1 MCGRFT
7 LTSPLEALRDLFGI
21 SERPN
26 LAASY
31 NIAPTHKI
39 AAARIGGDCKR
50 HFAWLAWGLIPAW
63 AKDATIAG
71 RLINARGETV
81 ASKSS
86 FRDAFRKRRC
96 LIAADGFYE
105 WKAAKPGARKQP
117 YRVTLA
123 YGGPFAFA
131 GIWER
136 WQNPAAASPDESD
149 METCSIITTAA
160 AAPITHIHHR
170 MPVILE
176 ADDYESWLT
185 PPPDKLQGLMRPYRG
200 ELAAYPVST
209 RVNAVRN
216 NDADLLVPVEIESH
230 DEASNDAGQ
239 DGGQFDLL

>member
-21 SERPN
+21 SERLN
-26 LAASY
+26 LAASF

-39 AAARIGGDCKR
+39 AAVRIGDDGER

-81 ASKSS
+81 ASKPS

-105 WKAAKPGARKQP
+105 WKAAKLGAPKQP

-123 YGGPFAFA
+123 DEGPFAFA

-136 WQNPAAASPDESD
+136 WQNPAAALSDESVL
-149 METCSIITTAA
+149 ETCAIITTAA

-176 ADDYESWLT
+176 ADDHEAWLT
-185 PPPDKLQGLMRPYRG
+185 ASPEDLQSLMRPYRG
-200 ELAAYPVST
+200 GLAAYPVST

-216 NDADLLVPVEIESH
+216 NDADLMVPVEIESL
-230 DEASNDAGQ
+230 DETSSDAGR
-239 DGGQFDLL
+239 DGGQLDLL

>member
-31 NIAPTHKI
+31 NVAPTHKV
-39 AAARIGGDCKR
+39 AAVRIGDDDER
-50 HFAWLAWGLIPAW
+50 HFTWFAWGLVPAW

-81 ASKSS
+81 ASKPS

-105 WKAAKPGARKQP
+105 WQAAKPGAPKQP

-123 YGGPFAFA
+123 DGGPFAFA
-131 GIWER
+131 GVWER
-136 WQNPAAASPDESD
+136 WQNAAAASPDESVL
-149 METCSIITTAA
+149 ETCAIITTAA

-176 ADDYESWLT
+176 ADDHAAWLT
-185 PPPDKLQGLMRPYRG
+185 ASPEEVQHLMRPYQG
-200 ELAAYPVST
+200 ELAAYSVST

-216 NDADLLVPVEIESH
+216 NDAGLLVPAPIENFG
-230 DEASNDAGQ
+230 DTSNDAGH
-239 DGGQFDLL
+239 DGGQLDLL